1 VINRFIP
8 SRLKTSRLREDRNL
22 IDLLRNSGLMYIFGI
37 LSIGLTLVQQVT
49 TANLLGVSDYG
60 RLAAVLSSGALILL
74 LVDFRSWEAATHFLA
89 YYWARDR
96 YDEAARTTTW
106 LLLLDVITG
115 FIGTVL
121 LILLAQ
127 PIARLLLQDESLYPL
142 VQIYAISLMFRLV
155 GSGIPP
161 SLLRLYNRFDWLS
174 FKSVGYAVARLVLM
188 SGAAFLGFGLQG
200 VLIGALLGEVVH
212 TLLMLFLT
220 YTAHRRQYPDI
231 PMLQFARPTEVPQ
244 IIRLLR
250 QLWIGATL
258 KGLQMETFVPLLA
271 LLSSPAQVG
280 LFRSGLDIATLTQ
293 KLVEPLTLVIQPQ
306 IAKLYETKNR
316 AAFIR
321 YLWQVVGLLS
331 TFTVPFALV
340 LLLAGQWIY
349 PRLLGEGFAD
359 VAPISNWMVIGLSF
373 PAIFAWLR
381 PALMALDILRSQN
394 WVGIVAFALSL
405 VGLLTVVPVY
415 GAIGAA
421 VVMAMFHIIYV
432 VMSFGVFYF
441 GYKAEKSG

>member
-1 VINRFIP
+1 VINKLL
-8 SRLKTSRLREDRNL
+8 SSRLREDRNL
-22 IDLLRNSGLMYIFGI
+22 IDLLRNSGLMYAFGI
-37 LSIGLTLVQQVT
+37 VSIGLTLVQQVT

-89 YYWARDR
+89 YYWARDQ

-106 LLLLDVITG
+106 LLLLDVVTG
-115 FIGTVL
+115 VAGTIL
-121 LILLAQ
+121 LMLLAQ
-127 PIARLLLQDESLYPL
+127 PIARWLLQDESLYPL
-142 VQIYAISLMFRLV
+142 VQLFAFSLFFRMI
-155 GSGIPP
+155 GAGIPP

-174 FKSVGYAVARLVLM
+174 FKSVGYAVLRLVLM
-188 SGAAFLGFGLQG
+188 SGAALLGFGLQG
-200 VLIGALLGEVVH
+200 VLLGVLIGEITH
-212 TLLMLFLT
+212 TLLMLLLT
-220 YTAHRRQYPDI
+220 RMAHRRQYPNT
-231 PMLQFARPTEVPQ
+231 PMLQFARPTNVPQ

-271 LLSSPAQVG
+271 LLSNPTQVG

-293 KLVEPLTLVIQPQ
+293 KLIEPLTLVIQPQ

-316 AAFIR
+316 VAFVR

-331 TFTVPFALV
+331 TFTVPFALM

-359 VAPISNWMVIGLSF
+359 VAPISNWMVIGLLF

-394 WVGIVAFALSL
+394 WIGLIAFTLSL
-405 VGLLTVVPVY
+405 VGILTIVPVH
-415 GAIGAA
+415 GALGAA
-421 VVMAMFHIIYV
+421 VVMALFHISYV
-432 VMSFGVFYF
+432 VMSFTVFYF
-441 GYKAEKSG
+441 GYKADE